1 MSSITPRFAARLLA
15 SLAVVVFAATF
26 VAAQMDFVRR
36 HRPGIAPQ
44 VYLQPQALQV
54 LAPGFGLGAA
64 LAFSAWLVARRQAA
78 H

>member
-1 MSSITPRFAARLLA
+1 MSSIAPRLAARLLA

-26 VAAQMDFVRR
+26 VATQIDFVRR
-36 HRPGIAPQ
+36 HRPGIAPE
-44 VYLQPQALQV
+44 VYLRPQALQV
-54 LAPGFGLGAA
+54 LAPGLSLGVA